1 MTAPNVITAGVLAL
15 VPPFWGKPR
24 IACILVAFLLEIQ
37 EIEDT
42 IAQLRTLNTIDGADE
57 TRLRRLGAIV
67 GEPSMGRAVERYR
80 AAIRGKIAANLS
92 AGRGDDLRRIA
103 GLVIPGAVVKVDEG
117 PAAIRLTLLSPAAP
131 ETLPDAARL
140 LGVAG
145 AGGVHV
151 TLATRPAAPFTLAG
165 PGALTLAGLDGPGD
179 IGGSLGWVVETD

>member
-1 MTAPNVITAGVLAL
+1 MTAPNVITAGILAL

-24 IACILVAFLLEIQ
+24 IACILTAVLLEIQ

-42 IAQLRTLNTIDGADE
+42 IAEMRSVNTIDGADE

-67 GEPSMGRAVERYR
+67 GEPSLGRAVERYR
-80 AAIRGKIAANLS
+80 AAIRGRIAANRS
-92 AGRGDDLRRIA
+92 AGRAADLRRIA
-103 GLVIPGAVVKVDEG
+103 GLVIPAAVVMTDEG
-117 PAAIRLTLLSPAAP
+117 PAAVRVTLLSPAAP

-151 TLATRPAAPFTLAG
+151 TLATRPAAPLTLDGLGTLVLAGLRG
-165 PGALTLAGLDGPGD
+165 PGA
-179 IGGSLGWVVETD
+179 IGGSLGWAVETD